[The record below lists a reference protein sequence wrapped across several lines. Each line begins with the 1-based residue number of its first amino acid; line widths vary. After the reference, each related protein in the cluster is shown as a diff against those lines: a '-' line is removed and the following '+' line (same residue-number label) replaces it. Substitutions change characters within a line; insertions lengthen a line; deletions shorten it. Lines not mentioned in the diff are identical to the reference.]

1 MSAPA
6 VLLLNASYEPLRTIS
21 YQRAIVLIVQERAEL
36 VTSVDGKEIRS
47 PSKSFPWPSVVRLLE
62 FVKIPFRKK
71 KIPITKKNI
80 LLRDGYE
87 CCYCT
92 KRRADSV
99 DHIIPKSRGGE
110 NTWQNLVA
118 SCKPCNV
125 KKNNRTPKEA
135 NMKMRFQ
142 PYEPLDHGRL
152 SLGIPQHK
160 DWEEW
165 LSW

>member
-1 MSAPA
+1 MSAP
-6 VLLLNASYEPLRTIS
+6 VLLLNASYEPLRTIPWE
-21 YQRAIVLIVQERAEL
+21 RAIVLIVEKRAEL
-36 VTSVDGKEIRS
+36 VTSVDGKQLRS
-47 PSKSFPWPSVVRLLE
+47 PSKTFPWPSVIRLLE

-87 CCYCT
+87 CCFCA

-99 DHIIPKSRGGE
+99 DHLIPKSRGGE
-110 NTWQNLVA
+110 NSWMNLVA

-135 NMKMRFQ
+135 NMAMRFQ

-152 SLGIPQHK
+152 SLGIPARP
-160 DWEEW
+160 DWAEYLAW
-165 LSW
+165 